1 MTSYFRIISVLS
13 GIKKEGGKTTSPS
26 LLVSL
31 YFQLSFSLPFLGGRH
46 AGKLLSS
53 VMIVFLSVEK
63 EPLNILASFSFTD
76 QVFSAE

>member
-1 MTSYFRIISVLS
+1 MIRGKGAWLTFNFRIVSVLS

-31 YFQLSFSLPFLGGRH
+31 YFQLSFSLPFLGGGQ

-53 VMIVFLSVEK
+53 VMIVFLGVEK
-63 EPLNILASFSFTD
+63 NS
-76 QVFSAE
+76 